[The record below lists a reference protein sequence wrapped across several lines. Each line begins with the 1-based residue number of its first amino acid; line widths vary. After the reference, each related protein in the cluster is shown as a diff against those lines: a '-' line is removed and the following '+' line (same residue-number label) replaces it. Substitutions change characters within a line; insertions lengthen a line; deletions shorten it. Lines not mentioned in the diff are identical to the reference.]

1 MFKLNQALSH
11 LPRLGLLNPNLLLWF
26 FIVTF
31 VFLGK
36 ANAQDTMFE
45 LSQFSNNVV
54 AGTSKT
60 SESALTF
67 KGEFFDRESPTYEV
81 TLTSESKTWI
91 TTIAL
96 INEEKTDITVSAK
109 QIRLNEV
116 DRELL
121 FATANKLSEHAYTTQ
136 NDTLLMRLVT
146 QMMFYWSK
154 SPDNYIIENG
164 KLGG

>member
-1 MFKLNQALSH
+1 MLRHNLTCSHSFKIGSFNLK
-11 LPRLGLLNPNLLLWF
+11 LLLRC
-26 FIVTF
+26 FIVTC
-31 VFLGK
+31 FLLGN

-45 LSQFSNNVV
+45 LSQSSNSLVS
-54 AGTSKT
+54 GTSKG

-81 TLTSESKTWI
+81 TLISDSKTWI

-96 INEEKTDITVSAK
+96 ISEEETDITVSAK
-109 QIRLNEV
+109 QIRLNAD

-136 NDTLLMRLVT
+136 NDTLVMRLVT

-154 SPDNYIIENG
+154 SPDNYVIDNG